1 MEQARAV
8 MEGTKDSLLEVEDIK
23 KAVARKATLKVNA
36 MMAQVTLLM
45 TEAVVSQL
53 EKDIDSTLGNESKNM
68 AEVRAIGA
76 KLEEKGKKMEEM
88 KKQGKG
94 QEFRALNK
102 EFIVLLGKAGTKM
115 EEMEDQQVMVGV
127 NMDLEKIAQEV
138 I

>member
-8 MEGTKDSLLEVEDIK
+8 MEGTMDSLLEVEDIK